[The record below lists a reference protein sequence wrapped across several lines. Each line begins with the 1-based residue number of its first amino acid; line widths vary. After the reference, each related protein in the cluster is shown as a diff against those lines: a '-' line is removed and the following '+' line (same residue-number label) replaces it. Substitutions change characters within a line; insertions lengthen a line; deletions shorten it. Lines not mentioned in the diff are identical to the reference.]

1 MTLYK
6 KRYFLLLKYAI
17 IQQRFILYQQ
27 IMFSFHRSY
36 FEIDFGKMCIG
47 TDCQA
52 LSTFLL
58 PIKMLSISVYRT
70 LNEQTKSY

>member
-1 MTLYK
+1 MYMTLYK
-6 KRYFLLLKYAI
+6 KKPVFSLTKIRDNTTKIYFI
-17 IQQRFILYQQ
+17 
-27 IMFSFHRSY
+27 STDNGSY

-58 PIKMLSISVYRT
+58 PIEMLSISVYRT

>member
-1 MTLYK
+1 
-6 KRYFLLLKYAI
+6 
-17 IQQRFILYQQ
+17 
-27 IMFSFHRSY
+27 MFSFHRSY

-58 PIKMLSISVYRT
+58 PIKMLYIYVYRT
-70 LNEQTKSY
+70 NQIILINFILALSHTCDNIYIG

>member
-1 MTLYK
+1 
-6 KRYFLLLKYAI
+6 
-17 IQQRFILYQQ
+17 
-27 IMFSFHRSY
+27 MFSFHRSY

-58 PIKMLSISVYRT
+58 PFFSVYRT